1 MPTDGPSDRIYS
13 YLCLRF
19 RYFARQ
25 NADKFTLHAAFSAPL
40 QEDSFTMKAG
50 LRQIPIQGAAP
61 RLAGNREW
69 DGLPMPTR
77 FWAILAVAFG
87 VSLSVID
94 GAIANVAL
102 PTMARMLGISSA
114 NSIWIVNAYQLAIV
128 VSLLSFSA
136 LGDVIGYRKIYI
148 GDWVSSSSPHWLHVV
163 RLSRHAGHGPRLPGI
178 RGGSHHERQYHADPP
193 DIPRRHLGRGMGV
206 NATVVAVSSVAGPHW
221 LRAFSPSP
229 PGPGFSLSTSRSDS
243 SRVC

>member
-1 MPTDGPSDRIYS
+1 
-13 YLCLRF
+13 
-19 RYFARQ
+19 
-25 NADKFTLHAAFSAPL
+25 
-40 QEDSFTMKAG
+40 MKAG

-61 RLAGNREW
+61 RLAGNREC
-69 DGLPMPTR
+69 LPMPTR
-77 FWAILAVAFG
+77 FWGILAVAFG

-148 GDWVSSSSPHWLHVV
+148 GGL
-163 RLSRHAGHGPRLPGI
+163 GI
-178 RGGSHHERQYHADPP
+178 FIVAS
-193 DIPRRHLGRGMGV
+193 LGC
-206 NATVVAVSSVAGPHW
+206 T
-221 LRAFSPSP
+221 L
-229 PGPGFSLSTSRSDS
+229 SDS
-243 SRVC
+243 ARDSGRQPSRASIPH

>member
-148 GDWVSSSSPHWLHVV
+148 GDWVSSSSPHWAA
-163 RLSRHAGHGPRLPGI
+163 RCPTLSPRWSRPASARDSG
-178 RGGSHHERQYHADPP
+178 RQPSRAS
-193 DIPRRHLGRGMGV
+193 IPR
-206 NATVVAVSSVAGPHW
+206 
-221 LRAFSPSP
+221 
-229 PGPGFSLSTSRSDS
+229 
-243 SRVC
+243 